1 MRITGSIKYETEHGS
16 HGVDIVATWDVPYF
30 GYAKGEVIE
39 EIEAGDRVLLTKLT
53 LVVDGISR
61 DLTLPVGPMLAGML
75 KAYEE
80 VAAGCR
86 DELIELFCED
96 ARETHRFHLEEKY
109 TRQRELARQ

>member
-1 MRITGSIKYETEHGS
+1 MRITGSIEFKTEHGS
-16 HGVDIVATWDVPYF
+16 HGVDIVATWDVPYV
-30 GYAKGEVIE
+30 GWAKGEVIE

-61 DLTLPVGPMLAGML
+61 DLTLPVGPMLAGFL

-80 VAAGCR
+80 VAADNR

-96 ARETHRFHLEEKY
+96 ARDTYHFHLEQEF